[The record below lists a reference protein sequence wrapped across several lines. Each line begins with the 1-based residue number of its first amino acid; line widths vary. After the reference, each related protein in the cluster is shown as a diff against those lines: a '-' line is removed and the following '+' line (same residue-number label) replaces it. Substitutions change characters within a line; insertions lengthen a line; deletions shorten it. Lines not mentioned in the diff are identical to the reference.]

1 MTGKPI
7 QQRRRVT
14 LPAMLC
20 AGLLLAAC
28 GNEGTGGLTGGLFG
42 ASAGAD
48 QGARV
53 GQDVERPDIFAVT
66 DRGLWDGRPS
76 LGGIWVAHPDVREPE
91 RVIIR
96 NTLNGQSTTGAL
108 FRRERDNPG
117 PALQVSSDAAEALGI
132 LAGAPTEL
140 AVTVLRRLEVAEPG
154 DNALAGPAD
163 IGAAADLSAPDTITA
178 TPLDP
183 VATAPAAPEDRVEV
197 NLPAAAAAPANAA
210 APAALPQGTLAQI
223 GVFGV
228 QANAD
233 AAAGRLNA
241 AGFNAQVVPLQS
253 SWRVVAGPVADE
265 AALARIKGLG
275 FTDAYLI
282 RN

>member
-28 GNEGTGGLTGGLFG
+28 GNESTEGLTGGLFG
-42 ASAGAD
+42 GSAGAD

-96 NTLNGQSTTGAL
+96 NSLNGQSTTGAL

-140 AVTVLRRLEVAEPG
+140 SVTALRRLEVAEPS
-154 DNALAGPAD
+154 DTVLAAPAD

-183 VATAPAAPEDRVEV
+183 VATAPAAAEDRVAV
-197 NLPAAAAAPANAA
+197 NLPPAAAPANTA
-210 APAALPQGTLAQI
+210 APSALPQGTLAQI